1 MKHVSALQY
10 GWKFN
15 LKTTYSY
22 IYAYKSWKSV
32 MIIMFRTSTEYIKLV
47 ESNIYNI
54 LTSWI
59 CHKIRGLD
67 SFWTCVLK
75 V

>member
-1 MKHVSALQY
+1 MKRVPALQY

-15 LKTTYSY
+15 LKKTYSY
-22 IYAYKSWKSV
+22 ISAYKNWKSV
-32 MIIMFRTSTEYIKLV
+32 MIIMFRTNTEYIKLV
-47 ESNIYNI
+47 ESNMYIT
-54 LTSWI
+54 LTGWI
-59 CHKIRGLD
+59 CHKIRCLD

>member
-1 MKHVSALQY
+1 
-10 GWKFN
+10 
-15 LKTTYSY
+15 
-22 IYAYKSWKSV
+22 
-32 MIIMFRTSTEYIKLV
+32 MFRTSTEYIKLV
-47 ESNIYNI
+47 ECNMYN
-54 LTSWI
+54 THTGCV